1 LRKISLQL
9 RDLNRVA
16 RTTIDRS
23 DTIDVGLYRSKE
35 SLALRKRLKN
45 CASMIDASREEL
57 NKTRDQIFNR
67 VNGWTDYVRE
77 NMQQND
83 DDEIESYDRH
93 GIFEALNDNSHME
106 EFIRFAEDQIH
117 EWDSSDSEE
126 EDSKA
131 EDSDQEQDVANIL
144 PFV

>member
-1 LRKISLQL
+1 MAQ
-9 RDLNRVA
+9 
-16 RTTIDRS
+16 TTIDRS

-35 SLALRKRLKN
+35 SLALKKRLKN
-45 CASMIDASREEL
+45 CVSMIDASREEL
-57 NKTRDQIFNR
+57 NKTRDRIFNR
-67 VNGWTDYVRE
+67 VNRWTDYVRE

-83 DDEIESYDRH
+83 DDELESYDRH

-126 EDSKA
+126 DSKP
-131 EDSDQEQDVANIL
+131 EDSDQEQGAAGIL
-144 PFV
+144 PFI